1 MVVRRIKT
9 GKRRGDLKLAVFSY
23 RKPNPWLLIPSYQSL
38 VTSYSSLLSNLWWQ
52 LCRRINNGDAR
63 KSLDSKLLS
72 YRQPSPRGEG
82 AP

>member
-38 VTSYSSLLSNLWWQ
+38 VTSYSSLLSNFRVVVAALPQ
-52 LCRRINNGDAR
+52 Y
-63 KSLDSKLLS
+63 K
-72 YRQPSPRGEG
+72 
-82 AP
+82 